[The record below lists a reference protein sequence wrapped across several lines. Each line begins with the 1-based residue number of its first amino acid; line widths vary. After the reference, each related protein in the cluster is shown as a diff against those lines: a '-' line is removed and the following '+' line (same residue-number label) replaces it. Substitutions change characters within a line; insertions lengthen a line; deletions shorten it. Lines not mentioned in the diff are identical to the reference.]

1 MKVYVGSIPALSVVT
16 FIAFS
21 RIEYRELVNH
31 LFIFI
36 AFSPIEYRELVNHL
50 FLKSD
55 WLVQVKV
62 QASMLQHDNEYT

>member
-21 RIEYRELVNH
+21 R
-31 LFIFI
+31 
-36 AFSPIEYRELVNHL
+36 IEYRELVNHL

>member
-1 MKVYVGSIPALSVVT
+1 MKVYVASIPTLSVVI

-21 RIEYRELVNH
+21 R
-31 LFIFI
+31 
-36 AFSPIEYRELVNHL
+36 IEYRELVNHL